1 MNKASKMLK
10 LKLLNRHDILYWTK
24 YPIFFKSISKSNRL
38 FQEHVMFYKATK
50 FVFGICNLNLKIK
63 GRKE

>member
-10 LKLLNRHDILYWTK
+10 RKLLCRHNIAYWTK

-38 FQEHVMFYKATK
+38 FQEHIMFYKATK

>member
-10 LKLLNRHDILYWTK
+10 RKLLGQHNIAYWTK

-38 FQEHVMFYKATK
+38 FQEHVMFYKTTK
-50 FVFGICNLNLKIK
+50 YIFGICNLNLKIK